1 MTVGGPGVMDRL
13 VVVDLFSG
21 AGGLS
26 EGFRAAGFHVAL
38 AVEKDPY
45 AAETNYFNHSRNK
58 SKFRTRVLTAD
69 IADVDFVKERKLL
82 RESLGK
88 PPEVVIGGPPCQGFS
103 RANMRTR
110 TSKNPLNALV
120 LDFVE
125 AVKAMRPLVA
135 LLENVADIEKFED
148 GDTVELLG
156 YAFDDIG
163 YSFNSAVLNAADFGV
178 PQRRRRF
185 IGIATRYG
193 ITVTLPKPALSPDA
207 WVTVG
212 KAILD
217 LPALPNG
224 NCKDAFPYRTWN
236 DLTTYQAAM
245 RKGTNGQVTNN
256 LVTRNSELVLERYA
270 YIPQGGNWQDIPDRL
285 MENYADKSRC
295 HQWIYRRL
303 DENEPAVAITHYRK
317 SMLIHP
323 RQNRGL
329 SVREAARLQS
339 FPDTFIFRGPLGSQ
353 QQQVANAVPPLL
365 AKAVGRRIRRAIL

>member
-1 MTVGGPGVMDRL
+1 VTVGGPGVMDRL

-193 ITVTLPKPALSPDA
+193 ITVTLPKPYHPTHGLPLAKRSLIFRHCRTATARTPSHTGPGTISLRTRRQCVRARTVKSRTTLSP
-207 WVTVG
+207 VTVSSCWKGMRTFPRGGIG
-212 KAILD
+212 KT
-217 LPALPNG
+217 
-224 NCKDAFPYRTWN
+224 FPI
-236 DLTTYQAAM
+236 
-245 RKGTNGQVTNN
+245 G
-256 LVTRNSELVLERYA
+256 
-270 YIPQGGNWQDIPDRL
+270 
-285 MENYADKSRC
+285 
-295 HQWIYRRL
+295 
-303 DENEPAVAITHYRK
+303 
-317 SMLIHP
+317 
-323 RQNRGL
+323 
-329 SVREAARLQS
+329 
-339 FPDTFIFRGPLGSQ
+339 
-353 QQQVANAVPPLL
+353 
-365 AKAVGRRIRRAIL
+365 